1 MAQGQQQRG
10 GAWRQPSQQRPRQG
24 GQQPGR
30 SAQRPS
36 NTGQRPPARPN
47 GTQGRHARPAQQPQR
62 SKAPIVVA
70 LLVLLALLVVGTVFF
85 VTKCQSDQASGAA
98 TEAVDQGTASQNS
111 QGGTSA
117 SKSGDDAGDKD
128 SAADDKD
135 SATDDKDSATNKKA
149 SSWELTLVNKTHAL
163 PDDWEIE
170 LAEVADG
177 KYVDA
182 RIADQFKEMIED
194 CRAAGYD
201 DVFVNQA
208 YRSHED
214 QQSIWDDFYN
224 GYLEEGYSEEEA
236 KELTGE
242 SVAIPGTSEHELGL
256 AADICSINFDEEYN
270 APIQTWLR
278 ENGHK
283 YGFIQRYPSG
293 KEDITGTKNENWHFR
308 YVGVEAAT
316 EMYESGEVLEE
327 YLDEV

>member
-1 MAQGQQQRG
+1 MQK
-10 GAWRQPSQQRPRQG
+10 
-24 GQQPGR
+24 
-30 SAQRPS
+30 
-36 NTGQRPPARPN
+36 
-47 GTQGRHARPAQQPQR
+47 PQR
-62 SKAPIVVA
+62 SKAPIAIAAAV
-70 LLVLLALLVVGTVFF
+70 LLVLLVVGIVFF
-85 VTKCQSDQASGAA
+85 VTKCQRDQASGTS
-98 TEAVDQGTASQNS
+98 TEAVEQSATSQTGQN
-111 QGGTSA
+111 GTST
-117 SKSGDDAGDKD
+117 SKSGDATDDDASAAADKD
-128 SAADDKD
+128 AAKDDKD
-135 SATDDKDSATNKKA
+135 SADADKKA
-149 SSWELTLVNKTHAL
+149 SSWELTLVNKTHPL
-163 PDDWEIE
+163 PDDWEVE

-177 KYVDA
+177 KYVDE
-182 RIADQFKEMIED
+182 RIADQFKQMIED

-214 QQSIWDDFYN
+214 QIAIWNEFYDE
-224 GYLEEGYSEEEA
+224 YLAEGYSEEEA
-236 KELTGE
+236 EELTGE
-242 SVAIPGTSEHELGL
+242 SVAVPGTSEHELGL

-316 EMYESGEVLEE
+316 EMYESGQVLEE